1 MATVPCPA
9 ITSGSSNG
17 GTKVAPSLSASF
29 RAWARAW
36 GKLSPCNTTWPPR
49 ERTPSTLSSGVVVGI
64 TMVAR
69 MPSSRAARATPWAW
83 LPAEAVITPRWRWA
97 GLRRLRRV

>member
-29 RAWARAW
+29 SACARAW
-36 GKLSPCNTTWPPR
+36 GKLSPCSTTCPPR
-49 ERTPSTLSSGVVVGI
+49 ERTPSTFSDGVVVGM
-64 TMVAR
+64 TMVAF
-69 MPSSRAARATPWAW
+69 MPRCDAARATPWAW
-83 LPAEAVITPRWRWA
+83 LPADAVITPRARCTL
-97 GLRRLRRV
+97 LRRDRRV